1 MLQKFTGFRAQDT
14 YFGIFWN
21 IVLMAGF
28 FNRQG
33 TKRIETFVIS
43 RVATS
48 LETVQLKDDSA
59 NSFWGNNRCLFREVE
74 ETN

>member
-1 MLQKFTGFRAQDT
+1 
-14 YFGIFWN
+14 
-21 IVLMAGF
+21 MAGF